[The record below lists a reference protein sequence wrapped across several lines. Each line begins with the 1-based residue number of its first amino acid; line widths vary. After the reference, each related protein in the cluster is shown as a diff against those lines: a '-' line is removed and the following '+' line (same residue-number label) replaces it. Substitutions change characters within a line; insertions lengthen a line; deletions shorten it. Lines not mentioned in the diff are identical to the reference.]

1 MESLMK
7 ATLTLI
13 YEREVD
19 EDLQAFLEEAVINKD
34 EQAIMESFEIGWASP
49 IQSTIIFSPSDTLDD
64 SGPTKDM
71 QFP

>member
-1 MESLMK
+1 MK

-49 IQSTIIFSPSDTLDD
+49 VQSTIIFNEIPAT
-64 SGPTKDM
+64 P
-71 QFP
+71 